1 MLESWQLWLY
11 HLEQWATHLVENQLQ
26 QLSWA
31 SVAVIGIAGLLTSLS
46 PCMLSMLPITVGYIG
61 GYGSPSSSSEQEP
74 SRAWIQSSLFA
85 LGVAITLT
93 GLGLGSALLGRVYGQ
108 QAGGIW
114 PLLMG
119 SLAVVMGLNL
129 LQLLPLSFPDL
140 ASRLPIPEQW
150 PQGIRSLALGLTF
163 GLVASPCST
172 PVLVAL
178 LGWVSTSGH
187 PLVGAGLLLAYA
199 VGLVTP
205 LIMAGIFT
213 STIKKLLALRQWSSW
228 VTTVAGILLVGFGS
242 LTVFSRLIA

>member
-31 SVAVIGIAGLLTSLS
+31 SVAVIGVAGLLTSLS

-61 GYGSPSSSSEQEP
+61 GYGTSSADQEP

-93 GLGLGSALLGRVYGQ
+93 GLGLGSALLGQVYGQ

-129 LQLLPLSFPDL
+129 LQLLPIRFPDL

-163 GLVASPCST
+163 WAGGLP
-172 PVLVAL
+172 
-178 LGWVSTSGH
+178 
-187 PLVGAGLLLAYA
+187 
-199 VGLVTP
+199 
-205 LIMAGIFT
+205 
-213 STIKKLLALRQWSSW
+213 
-228 VTTVAGILLVGFGS
+228 
-242 LTVFSRLIA
+242 